1 MANDTKYGYLISPA
15 PQFLDTNGRP
25 LSGGRL
31 KVYIAGTTT
40 KATTYSDWNLTK
52 NTWPVVLDAMGTCQ
66 VIVSSAELYKFVLES
81 AEGEEPLVT
90 RDNVAVAYANVDIT
104 GIGSEVVNSDGSVDV
119 TATTDP
125 DTGRTTYDVSVKD
138 TVQDLEGL
146 IEDETDRATAAEKA
160 AKTEIVAGDNITVTK
175 TVGANGQDVYT
186 IDGEA
191 GDNLVEDVRV
201 NGASVVT
208 DKVAN
213 IDVPVAGTAS
223 PHMDGTAS
231 AGASGKYARE
241 DHVHPSDTSREA
253 VANKTTVVL
262 GTSESKYPTDKA
274 VWNFVNSSIATNT
287 AYYISDNGEPFTSVE
302 ELEAYSGTV
311 TNNDYAFVTGTD
323 SAGNTYYD
331 RYKATVRDSTVTW
344 ALEYRLNNSS
354 FTAAQ
359 WAAINSGIT
368 AALVAKIHDHANK
381 AVLDGIT
388 ATDVSNWNNKMPKQ
402 TAGNASTP
410 IYLNNGTATACG
422 TLTGRVASSRIYA
435 DTTGFYKILSI
446 VRTTDPNKGGVIVPW
461 ISRSSTYPFQ
471 GELHICTTGSAVTTW
486 GNNSYNLFFSNN
498 DHATRPQFYIA
509 ANDTNGIDIYA
520 RLMSGYSTFAWA
532 PTATGQDVT
541 YYKQRVDALPEDA
554 VQLTDRVNAS
564 LPAWSVGSAST
575 PVYFENGVAKEATDV
590 SGKANEVIAAALNE
604 INARLESVE
613 DRENFGDL
621 VAETVSMQEFPLVGG
636 KSMVLF
642 GSSSPDSAPSYAGQL
657 YLDLTNKN
665 LYFSVGQSS
674 ASDWVLAKKKQSAVT
689 LNGSTIKTV
698 TRITQDA
705 NGTVGATFEDIQSAS
720 TTQKGVVQLSDSTAS
735 ASSETAATSAAV
747 KQAYDL
753 AASKQEAITWMTDA
767 EALQLWTDAWNA
779 AT

>member
-15 PQFLDTNGRP
+15 PQFLDTNGKP

-66 VIVSSAELYKFVLES
+66 AIVSSAELYKFVLES
-81 AEGEEPLVT
+81 AEGDEPLVT

-146 IEDETDRATAAEKA
+146 IEDETDRAKTAEKA
-160 AKTEIVAGDNITVTK
+160 AKTEVIAGDNITVTK
-175 TVGANGQDVYT
+175 TVGADGQDVYT
-186 IDGEA
+186 IDGE
-191 GDNLVEDVRV
+191 GEENLVEDVRV

-213 IDVPVAGTAS
+213 IDVPFAGTAS
-223 PHMDGTAS
+223 PLMDGTAS

-274 VWNFVNSSIATNT
+274 VADFVNSS
-287 AYYISDNGEPFTSVE
+287 V
-302 ELEAYSGTV
+302 
-311 TNNDYAFVTGTD
+311 
-323 SAGNTYYD
+323 AGKKD
-331 RYKATVRDSTVTW
+331 
-344 ALEYRLNNSS
+344 
-354 FTAAQ
+354 
-359 WAAINSGIT
+359 
-368 AALVAKIHDHANK
+368 
-381 AVLDGIT
+381 
-388 ATDVSNWNNKMPKQ
+388 KQ
-402 TAGNASTP
+402 TAVT
-410 IYLNNGTATACG
+410 
-422 TLTGRVASSRIYA
+422 
-435 DTTGFYKILSI
+435 F
-446 VRTTDPNKGGVIVPW
+446 
-461 ISRSSTYPFQ
+461 
-471 GELHICTTGSAVTTW
+471 TGSTLKTPTSMTQDANGEMGVTFT
-486 GNNSYNLFFSNN
+486 
-498 DHATRPQFYIA
+498 
-509 ANDTNGIDIYA
+509 DI
-520 RLMSGYSTFAWA
+520 
-532 PTATGQDVT
+532 Q
-541 YYKQRVDALPEDA
+541 
-554 VQLTDRVNAS
+554 
-564 LPAWSVGSAST
+564 SAST
-575 PVYFENGVAKEATDV
+575 SQKGVVQLSDAVNSTDTDKAATANAVKTAYDLASTKITKV
-590 SGKANEVIAAALNE
+590 SGATEGNIPVFDANGEVVDSGKKPSDFEPTSDTNEVIAAALNE

-642 GSSSPDSAPSYAGQL
+642 GSSAPDSAPSYAGQL

-698 TRITQDA
+698 TRIAQDA
-705 NGTVGATFEDIQSAS
+705 NGNMSATFEDIRSAS

-779 AT
+779 ALVLNNVSIKVTST

>member
-15 PQFLDTNGRP
+15 PQFLDTNGKP
-25 LSGGRL
+25 ISGGRL

-138 TVQDLEGL
+138 TVQDIEGL
-146 IEDETDRATAAEKA
+146 IDDETDRAKTAEKA
-160 AKTEIVAGDNITVTK
+160 AKTEVIAGDNITVTK
-175 TVGANGQDVYT
+175 TVGADGQDVYT
-186 IDGEA
+186 IDGE
-191 GDNLVEDVRV
+191 GEENLVEDVRV

-262 GTSESKYPTDKA
+262 GTSDSKYPTDKA
-274 VWNFVNSSIATNT
+274 VADFVNSS
-287 AYYISDNGEPFTSVE
+287 V
-302 ELEAYSGTV
+302 
-311 TNNDYAFVTGTD
+311 
-323 SAGNTYYD
+323 AGKKD
-331 RYKATVRDSTVTW
+331 
-344 ALEYRLNNSS
+344 
-354 FTAAQ
+354 
-359 WAAINSGIT
+359 
-368 AALVAKIHDHANK
+368 
-381 AVLDGIT
+381 
-388 ATDVSNWNNKMPKQ
+388 KQ
-402 TAGNASTP
+402 TAVT
-410 IYLNNGTATACG
+410 
-422 TLTGRVASSRIYA
+422 
-435 DTTGFYKILSI
+435 F
-446 VRTTDPNKGGVIVPW
+446 
-461 ISRSSTYPFQ
+461 
-471 GELHICTTGSAVTTW
+471 TGSTLKTPTSMTQDANGEMGVTFT
-486 GNNSYNLFFSNN
+486 
-498 DHATRPQFYIA
+498 
-509 ANDTNGIDIYA
+509 DI
-520 RLMSGYSTFAWA
+520 
-532 PTATGQDVT
+532 Q
-541 YYKQRVDALPEDA
+541 
-554 VQLTDRVNAS
+554 
-564 LPAWSVGSAST
+564 SAST
-575 PVYFENGVAKEATDV
+575 SQKGVVQLSDAVNSTDTDKAATANAVKTAYDLASTKITKV
-590 SGKANEVIAAALNE
+590 SGATEGNIPVFDANGEVVDSGKKPSDFEPTSDVNEVIAAALNE

-642 GSSSPDSAPSYAGQL
+642 GSSAPDSAPSYAGQL

-698 TRITQDA
+698 TRIAQDA
-705 NGTVGATFEDIQSAS
+705 NGNMSATFEDIRSAS

-779 AT
+779 ALVLNNVSIKVTST